1 MEQQIRNWLQ
11 SQGYPLEMRA
21 AAAYRDAGFR
31 VVQSSYYQDP
41 ESSDWREI
49 DVVADRTW
57 IAAETNS
64 VPIRIMF
71 VAECKASREKPWIL
85 FTAKRALA
93 SPSRVVQR
101 VSNPLGHAWLQTV
114 SRRHD
119 IQSLRLFRVSP
130 LPAYGIVQAL
140 RGQGAQDPTYGAA
153 LSVAKACVALT
164 RGPFQTH
171 DAEWALLAFPM
182 VVTEARLFQCS
193 LNLDNAG
200 EQFELQEVPYG
211 DLVWRNPI
219 SQHPN
224 TIMKIVN
231 IDHLEKLMR
240 TTARSASRLVELTL
254 PELANAAGSLDQER
268 KPAFRKRQGSV
279 QT

>member
-1 MEQQIRNWLQ
+1 MEQQIRSWLQ
-11 SQGYPLEMRA
+11 TQGYPLEMRT

-49 DVVADRTW
+49 DVVADKTW

-64 VPIRIMF
+64 VPVRMMF
-71 VAECKASREKPWIL
+71 VAECKASRDKPWIL

-101 VSNPLGHAWLQTV
+101 VSNPVGHAWLQIV

-130 LPAYGIVQAL
+130 TPAYGIVQAL
-140 RGQGAQDPTYGAA
+140 RNQGAQDPTYGAA
-153 LSVAKACVALT
+153 LSVVKACVALT

-171 DAEWALLAFPM
+171 DAGWALVAFPTI
-182 VVTEARLFQCS
+182 VTEARLFQCS
-193 LNLDNAG
+193 LDLNSAE
-200 EQFELQEVPYG
+200 EQLELKEVPYG

-224 TIMKIVN
+224 TIMKVVN

-268 KPAFRKRQGSV
+268 RPTSRKRSR
-279 QT
+279 

>member
-21 AAAYRDAGFR
+21 AAACRDAGCR

-71 VAECKASREKPWIL
+71 VAECKASKDKPWIL

-101 VSNPLGHAWLQTV
+101 VSNPLGHAWLQMV

-140 RGQGAQDPTYGAA
+140 RGQGSQDPTYGAA

-164 RGPFQTH
+164 RGSYQTH
-171 DAEWALLAFPM
+171 DAGWALLAFPM
-182 VVTEARLFQCS
+182 IITEARLFECS
-193 LNLDNAG
+193 LNLNNAD
-200 EQFELQEVPYG
+200 EQLELQEVPYG
-211 DLVWRNPI
+211 DLVWRNPV

-231 IDHLEKLMR
+231 ADHLEKLMR

-254 PELANAAGSLDQER
+254 PELANAAGTLDEER
-268 KPAFRKRQGSV
+268 KSASRKRSRFV

>member
-1 MEQQIRNWLQ
+1 
-11 SQGYPLEMRA
+11 MRA
-21 AAAYRDAGFR
+21 AADYRDAGLR

-64 VPIRIMF
+64 VPIRILF
-71 VAECKASREKPWIL
+71 VAECKASRDKPWVL

-101 VSNPLGHAWLQTV
+101 VSNPLGHAWLQMA
-114 SRRHD
+114 SRRHN

-140 RGQGAQDPTYGAA
+140 RSQGAQDPTYGAA
-153 LSVAKACVALT
+153 LSVAKACIALT
-164 RGPFQTH
+164 RDSTQTH
-171 DAEWALLAFPM
+171 DAGWAIVAFPM
-182 VVTEARLFQCS
+182 IVTEAKLFQCS
-193 LNLDNAG
+193 LNLNNAG
-200 EQFELQEVPYG
+200 EQLDLQEIPYS

-224 TIMKIVN
+224 TIMKVVN
-231 IDHLEKLMR
+231 IDHLEKLMK
-240 TTARSASRLVELTL
+240 TTARSASRFVDLSL
-254 PELANAAGSLDQER
+254 PDLENAVDSLDQER
-268 KPAFRKRQGSV
+268 KPAPRKRSRSV